1 MLRAATAVDGGLLVM
16 AQIRLQT
23 LQMSDGYGSY
33 LGPGLLLVLLEGVA
47 RQHLLAS
54 FSPSAVNE
62 IHEGIADIAHGA
74 SVHRGIEK
82 VEGFTEAQ
90 DLNLPDELTLRV
102 AVRDVPDHHRSWQA
116 HDIGLGKL
124 CDQVL
129 APGNLGMLEDPG
141 RPGVEARHLLDAVS
155 LIWALALL
163 TDCLE
168 LAMSLVVPLLLLM
181 VVVIFLRVP
190 ILWRHGTHGAVRLHI
205 FQGQGSRH
213 LATNPESCSLH
224 SGLHTI

>member
-163 TDCLE
+163 
-168 LAMSLVVPLLLLM
+168 M